1 MRGMPFHKSLID
13 QASSVQISG
22 YSKKANALIQLTIY
36 DKEND
41 PILEWGQSTYQS
53 LAATTNSLSRT
64 QWEGLRVGQF
74 LHWRFLI
81 FFRKVVHKRQPTKLG
96 FSSPLLNTTT
106 WLWTFTSTW
115 HLNIAWKRL
124 SLLRCKQMSY
134 PYSTRDK
141 YLQGTQ
147 KAVNRTLPLTRSLNL
162 FDNKIQ
168 IKSLFWKLL
177 QYLWNAFFWIGRY
190 STLISKIENLHYR
203 RDWQSVLL
211 QHNPLQK
218 MLQCGIRR

>member
-41 PILEWGQSTYQS
+41 PILEWGQSMYQS

-124 SLLRCKQMSY
+124 SLYDANKW
-134 PYSTRDK
+134 
-141 YLQGTQ
+141 
-147 KAVNRTLPLTRSLNL
+147 VTLIQLEINTFKGLKKLLTGLCLSLDHSICLTIKFKLNL
-162 FDNKIQ
+162 SF
-168 IKSLFWKLL
+168 
-177 QYLWNAFFWIGRY
+177 
-190 STLISKIENLHYR
+190 ENCYNTYETH
-203 RDWQSVLL
+203 SSE
-211 QHNPLQK
+211 
-218 MLQCGIRR
+218 